1 MQGVYPASF
10 LNFSQHR
17 RLENLDLSGYSYNQS
32 EAFCRLLEE
41 VIGYGLSLTVWR
53 HSRHDIITESARK
66 TNERMLK
73 PLSVFNEY
81 FDLSVCDDSM
91 VLVAGYQLV
100 FHFFSYHIGAA
111 VLLVKRENYLAGAS

>member
-1 MQGVYPASF
+1 MQSVGRGDWLW
-10 LNFSQHR
+10 LNF
-17 RLENLDLSGYSYNQS
+17 D
-32 EAFCRLLEE
+32 
-41 VIGYGLSLTVWR
+41 GLAPFAAY
-53 HSRHDIITESARK
+53 DIITENARK
-66 TNERMLK
+66 TNERMLN

-100 FHFFSYHIGAA
+100 FHFFSYHISTA